1 MTLTEFYK
9 ELECVPAVWGYVG
22 KALRCNM
29 GELRFCP
36 ITAVCYSS
44 QGILKNIQQFNSAA
58 RHLGLSITD
67 TENIISASDF
77 YKTEDRPIAEIR
89 AKLLAATVEKTT

>member
-22 KALRCNM
+22 KTLRCNM
-29 GELRFCP
+29 GESRFCP

-77 YKTEDRPIAEIR
+77 YNRPIAEIR